1 MGQLKTKKPLNNEV
15 DGFIDWWH
23 EFPIDYWW
31 RKKYNVPFGSKQHRE
46 MNFFDMLIEWRE
58 DLAMVKL
65 NTEVEDDEL
74 DTNSLRMTQKEIDD
88 EYDNL
93 DLGEF

>member
-1 MGQLKTKKPLNNEV
+1 
-15 DGFIDWWH
+15 
-23 EFPIDYWW
+23 
-31 RKKYNVPFGSKQHRE
+31 

-74 DTNSLRMTQKEIDD
+74 DTNSLRMTQKEIDN
-88 EYDNL
+88 EYENL

>member
-1 MGQLKTKKPLNNEV
+1 MGRLKMKKALNNEV
-15 DGFIDWWH
+15 DRFIDWWH

-65 NTEVEDDEL
+65 NTKVEDDEL

-88 EYDNL
+88 EYENL